1 MKAWNRSIGFAS
13 HRLAVLGRHA
23 RAFVAAS
30 AAVLLASCS
39 SIQLGYN
46 NADTLLLYS
55 LDGYFDLDDAQ
66 KALARARTRALLDWH
81 RATQLR
87 GYARLLEGARA
98 KLAGPVSA
106 ADVLAFQ
113 NDLYAQLAALG
124 ERAAPDLAALAL
136 TLAPAQLERFA
147 GKLAQDSSKARR
159 ELAVLAGRESL
170 EQRVKRYAERAE
182 SWFGRLEARQREL
195 IRDAIAARPG
205 HQQFWMDERERR
217 QQDLLAV
224 LARIQRERPDEA
236 TAAQWLRE
244 CFARLAMPIERERA
258 ERVVAFRQA
267 NAELIAQL
275 VNSASAEQRAALLN
289 KLRRYA
295 EDFTVLAAAGAR
307 G

>member
-1 MKAWNRSIGFAS
+1 MKAQNRSTGFAS
-13 HRLAVLGRHA
+13 HRLAALGRRA
-23 RAFVAAS
+23 RAVVAA
-30 AAVLLASCS
+30 AAALLLAACS

-46 NADTLLLYS
+46 NADTLLVYA

-66 KALARARTRALLDWH
+66 KELARARIRALLDWH

-87 GYARLLEGARA
+87 GYAELIDGAQA
-98 KLAGPVSA
+98 KLAGRVSA
-106 ADVLAFQ
+106 SDVLAFQ
-113 NDLYAQLAALG
+113 DDLYARLAVLG

-147 GKLAQDSSKARR
+147 GKLAQDTSKARR
-159 ELAVLAGRESL
+159 ELVRFAGRESL
-170 EQRVKRYAERAE
+170 DDRVRRYAERAE
-182 SWFGRLEARQREL
+182 SWFGRLDARQREL
-195 IRDAIAARPG
+195 IRNALAGQPG
-205 HQQFWMDERERR
+205 QHQLWMNERERR

-236 TAAQWLRE
+236 VAAQWLRAY
-244 CFARLAMPIERERA
+244 FARLAMPAERERA

-275 VNSASAEQRAALLN
+275 VNSASDEQRATLLR
-289 KLRRYA
+289 KLRGYA
-295 EDFTVLAAAGAR
+295 QDFAVLAAAGAR

>member
-1 MKAWNRSIGFAS
+1 MKAGNRSTGFAL
-13 HRLAVLGRHA
+13 HRLAALGRHA

-30 AAVLLASCS
+30 AAFLLAACS

-66 KALARARTRALLDWH
+66 EELARARTRALLDWH

-87 GYARLLEGARA
+87 GYAELIEGAQA

-113 NDLYAQLAALG
+113 NDLYARLAVLG

-136 TLAPAQLERFA
+136 TLAPAQLERFT
-147 GKLAQDSSKARR
+147 GKLAQDTSKARR
-159 ELAVLAGRESL
+159 ELVRFAGRESL
-170 EQRVKRYAERAE
+170 DDRVKRYAERAE
-182 SWFGRLEARQREL
+182 SWFGRLDARQREL
-195 IRDAIAARPG
+195 IRDALAARPG
-205 HQQFWMDERERR
+205 NQQFWMDERERR

-244 CFARLAMPIERERA
+244 YFARLAMPAERERA

-275 VNSASAEQRAALLN
+275 VNSASAEQRATLLR

-295 EDFTVLAAAGAR
+295 EDFTVLAASGAR

>member
-1 MKAWNRSIGFAS
+1 MKAADRSTGFAS
-13 HRLAVLGRHA
+13 HRLAALGRLA
-23 RAFVAAS
+23 RALVAAS
-30 AAVLLASCS
+30 AAFVLASCS

-46 NADTLLLYS
+46 HASTLLLYW
-55 LDGYFDLDDAQ
+55 LDGYFDLDEAQ
-66 KALARARTRALLDWH
+66 EALARSRTRALLDWH

-87 GYARLLEGARA
+87 GYAELIEGAQG

-113 NDLYAQLAALG
+113 DDLYARLAVLG

-136 TLAPAQLERFA
+136 TLAPAQIERFA
-147 GKLAQDSSKARR
+147 TKLAADTSKARR
-159 ELAVLAGRESL
+159 ELVRFAGRESL
-170 EQRVKRYAERAE
+170 DERVRSYAERAE
-182 SWFGRLEARQREL
+182 SWLGRLQPGQREL
-195 IRDAIAARPG
+195 IRKWLAARPSQ
-205 HQQFWMDERERR
+205 QQFWMEERERR

-224 LARIQRERPDEA
+224 LARIQRERPDEG

-244 CFARLAMPIERERA
+244 YFARLAMPAERSRA

-275 VNSASAEQRAALLN
+275 LNSASDEQRATLLR

-295 EDFTVLAAAGAR
+295 EDFTALAAAGAR

>member
-1 MKAWNRSIGFAS
+1 MKGGNRSTGFAS
-13 HRLAVLGRHA
+13 HRLAALGRHA

-30 AAVLLASCS
+30 AAFVLAACS

-46 NADTLLLYS
+46 NADTLLLYA
-55 LDGYFDLDDAQ
+55 LDGYFDLDEAQ
-66 KALARARTRALLDWH
+66 EALARARARALLDWH

-87 GYARLLEGARA
+87 GYAALIEGAQS

-113 NDLYAQLAALG
+113 NDLYARLAALG

-136 TLAPAQLERFA
+136 TLAPAQLDRFA
-147 GKLAQDSSKARR
+147 HKLAQDTSKTRR
-159 ELAVLAGRESL
+159 ELVRFAGRESL
-170 EQRVKRYAERAE
+170 DERLKRYTERAE
-182 SWFGRLEARQREL
+182 SWFGRLDGRQREL
-195 IRDAIAARPG
+195 IRDALAAQPDQHR
-205 HQQFWMDERERR
+205 FWMDERERR

-236 TAAQWLRE
+236 VAAQWLRE
-244 CFARLAMPIERERA
+244 FFARLAMPAERERV

-267 NAELIAQL
+267 NAELIARL
-275 VNSASAEQRAALLN
+275 VNSATDEQRATLIR
-289 KLRRYA
+289 KLRGYA
-295 EDFTVLAAAGAR
+295 QDFTVLAASGAR